1 MQIALKKKITH
12 MCNWCRWIVLN
23 KDVGGQDL
31 QDYVRTQSVQKG
43 KKHMSG
49 KHFAAH
55 MNNVV
60 LPEVIKRGDAKGLPT
75 KIQENGISVRT
86 ARFWLHYNYMGCY
99 FKQVCVC

>member
-1 MQIALKKKITH
+1 MQIALKKKKITH

-23 KDVGGQDL
+23 DDVWGQDL
-31 QDYVRTQSVQKG
+31 RDYVRTQSVQKG
-43 KKHMSG
+43 KKNMTV
-49 KHFAAH
+49 KDFAAH
-55 MNNVV
+55 VNNVV

-86 ARFWLHYNYMGCY
+86 ARFWLHYMGCY